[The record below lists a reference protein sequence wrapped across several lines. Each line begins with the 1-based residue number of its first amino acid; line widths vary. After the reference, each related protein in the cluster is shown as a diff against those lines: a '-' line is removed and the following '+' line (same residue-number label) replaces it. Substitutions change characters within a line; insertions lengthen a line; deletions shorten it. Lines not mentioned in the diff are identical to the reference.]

1 MGGANV
7 TKAVY
12 LKLYF
17 HDLGAFAVDKWRK
30 LIINKSG
37 RSFESGKALSPDFRR
52 LIIDK
57 ILEEG
62 GDRTTREIPCGY
74 AHIARYFKVVPNT
87 IKKI

>member
-30 LIINKSG
+30 LILINLDG
-37 RSFESGKALSPDFRR
+37 LSNQEKRFRQ
-52 LIIDK
+52 IFVDS
-57 ILEEG
+57 
-62 GDRTTREIPCGY
+62 
-74 AHIARYFKVVPNT
+74 
-87 IKKI
+87 